1 MGKLGR
7 WVFVLFACSALAGGG
22 YWLLH
27 QGIYG
32 LSLFIVAPVLLGA
45 ISTAAL
51 RPKNASEA
59 IKMGA
64 FAAFLGSASLLLLG
78 LEGAICIILCLPLTV
93 PGGAL
98 GGWLVYRLRDQ
109 RLSASGTAM
118 LVLIPAGALGFDV
131 TAQPPLYEVRSSVE
145 IAASPEHVWKHVV
158 AFAKMP
164 EPSEWYFHTGLAY
177 PMAARMEGSG
187 LGAKRYCDLSTGP
200 VVESVEV
207 WDEPRLLRFGVIETP
222 PPMREWSPYGEVKA
236 RHLRGYMISKEGQ
249 FRLIALGP
257 HRTRVE
263 GTSWYQHGLWPAQYW
278 RLWTDA
284 IVHRIHMRVLD
295 HIRTLAQADESRDAY
310 SGRTR

>member
-64 FAAFLGSASLLLLG
+64 FAAVLGSASLLLLG

-109 RLSASGTAM
+109 RLSASG
-118 LVLIPAGALGFDV
+118 
-131 TAQPPLYEVRSSVE
+131 
-145 IAASPEHVWKHVV
+145 
-158 AFAKMP
+158 
-164 EPSEWYFHTGLAY
+164 
-177 PMAARMEGSG
+177 
-187 LGAKRYCDLSTGP
+187 
-200 VVESVEV
+200 
-207 WDEPRLLRFGVIETP
+207 
-222 PPMREWSPYGEVKA
+222 
-236 RHLRGYMISKEGQ
+236 
-249 FRLIALGP
+249 
-257 HRTRVE
+257 
-263 GTSWYQHGLWPAQYW
+263 
-278 RLWTDA
+278 
-284 IVHRIHMRVLD
+284 
-295 HIRTLAQADESRDAY
+295 
-310 SGRTR
+310 